1 MYCKEFAYLRGVPDG
16 RVVGAPAFLAG
27 HMRRTDGDKEGF
39 EGYLRTLFEREWA
52 AESITSIREVAPRAA
67 RYGEWHPDLRPEL
80 IEAYQARGIDAP
92 YIHQSGVWEYVLA
105 GRDSVVVT
113 PTASGKTLCYNVP
126 VLQTI
131 LDDPAARALYLFPT
145 KALSQ
150 DQVNELQGVID
161 ALGADIKTF
170 TYDGDTPSD
179 ARQAIRAQGHLVVTN
194 PDMLHQGIL
203 PHHTRWQKLFENLRY
218 VVIDEL
224 HTYRGVFGSHLANLL
239 RRLQRICRFYGSDP
253 VFICSSATIANPKEL
268 AEALLER
275 EVELVEENGAPQAQ
289 KYFVLYNP
297 PVINE
302 QLGIRAGALSHA
314 RKWARLFLREDV
326 QTIVFAG
333 SRLHVEILTKYLKD
347 TFDRR
352 PAGEGLIRGYRGGYL
367 PLMRREIEAG
377 LRDGSIRGVV
387 STNALELGIDI
398 GDLQA
403 CVMAG
408 YPGSI
413 ASAWQQ
419 AGRAGRRSGT
429 SVAIMV
435 ASSRPLDQFMVT
447 HPEYFF
453 GSSPEHGRINPDNLL
468 ILVSHIKCAA
478 FELPFEEGESF
489 GGEPLEEILD
499 YLVEQ
504 KVLNK
509 AGTRWHWMVDAYPAD
524 GVSLRSAAPENFVVI
539 DRSDGTRVLAEVD
552 FDSAPETLHEG
563 AIYMVQSEQY
573 QVEQLDYDNR
583 KAFVRKVDT
592 DYFTDAISYTRV
604 RILDVFDS
612 TAADAHTTGTPLID
626 IEDREVVDE
635 VQPLEGIGV
644 EADGALVMEGPAGG
658 EEVRPDRP
666 AGAIREGS
674 LYIAECGEVH
684 VLTHVSGFKKIKFY
698 TSENVGYGDVNLP
711 DHEMHT
717 TSFWLTVPETV
728 LEPLQRSRA
737 EIVDGMFGIAYAL
750 QGVAALFMMCD
761 IRDMGRSVV
770 DKSATWYA
778 SLGRG
783 SRGVRYST
791 GAGSEEREIDREGLE
806 SFQPTIFLYDNY
818 PGGIGF
824 SSSLFDLSAELL
836 RGTLDLIRNCACEEG
851 CPSCVGPVGEVSSQ
865 GRAVATEM
873 LELVLG
879 SGDQPGGELLD
890 SILEAA
896 P

>member
-1 MYCKEFAYLRGVPDG
+1 MCCKEFACLRGVRDG
-16 RVVGAPAFLAG
+16 RAVGAPAFLAG
-27 HMRRTDGDKEGF
+27 HMRRSDGDREGF
-39 EGYLRTLFEREWA
+39 EAYLRTLFEREWA
-52 AESITSIREVAPRAA
+52 AESITYVREVAPRPAQH
-67 RYGEWHPDLRPEL
+67 GEWHGSLRPEL
-80 IEAYQARGIDAP
+80 IAAYQSRGIEAP
-92 YIHQSGVWEYVLA
+92 YIHQSGVWEHVFE
-105 GRDSVVVT
+105 GRDAVVVT

-126 VLQTI
+126 ILQTI

-150 DQVNELQGVID
+150 DQVSELQEVID
-161 ALGADIKTF
+161 ALGADIRTF

-275 EVELVEENGAPQAQ
+275 EVELVEENGAPQAK

-352 PAGEGLIRGYRGGYL
+352 PTGEGLIRGYRGGYL
-367 PLMRREIEAG
+367 PRMRREIEAG
-377 LRDGSIRGVV
+377 LREGSIRGVV

-524 GVSLRSAAPENFVVI
+524 GVSLRSASPENFVVI
-539 DRSDGTRVLAEVD
+539 DRSDDTRVLAEVD

-563 AIYMVQSEQY
+563 AVYMVQSEQY
-573 QVEQLDYDNR
+573 QVEHLDYENR
-583 KAFVRKVDT
+583 KAFVRQVDT

-612 TAADAHTTGTPLID
+612 TAADARTTGTPLVD
-626 IEDREVVDE
+626 IEDREVIDE
-635 VQPLEGIGV
+635 GHPLEGVGV
-644 EADGALVMEGPAGG
+644 QADEGLNMDGTVGASGIPGVTEIDP
-658 EEVRPDRP
+658 
-666 AGAIREGS
+666 GS
-674 LYIAECGEVH
+674 GYIAECGEVH

-717 TSFWLTVPETV
+717 TSFWLTVPEAV
-728 LEPLQRSRA
+728 LGPLQRTRA

-761 IRDMGRSVV
+761 IRDMGRSVG

-791 GAGSEEREIDREGLE
+791 GAGSEERDIDLEGIE
-806 SFQPTIFLYDNY
+806 TFQPTIFLYDNY

-824 SSSLFDLSAELL
+824 SSSLFDLTAELL
-836 RGTLDLIRNCACEEG
+836 RGTLDLIRNCGCEEG

-865 GRAVATEM
+865 GRAVATEI
-873 LELVLG
+873 LDLVLG
-879 SGDQPGGELLD
+879 SGDHSLD
-890 SILEAA
+890 TQSTPDRSILKAA